1 MTGINVPE
9 LIKTTIFRLTHPKG
23 YRDIIQKYAERVK
36 QTTGKPSN
44 GAILSDIARQ
54 FGFDRV
60 KPIQMYV
67 NKLVKKGRLPQELA
81 AEYEVNDME
90 EDFQLDEKI
99 AGLVKKSE
107 KSKVP
112 YGILKKVYNRGMAA
126 WRTGHR
132 PGTTPQQW
140 AFARVNSMLTG
151 GKADPDLQK
160 QARASKK
167 KKKKVMGY

>member
-9 LIKTTIFRLTHPKG
+9 LIRTTIHRLTHPKG
-23 YRDIIQKYAERVK
+23 YDKIIQKYVQDVGMERQK
-36 QTTGKPSN
+36 SGSTDTN
-44 GAILSDIARQ
+44 AAILSNVANM
-54 FGFDRV
+54 FGLDRV
-60 KPIQMYV
+60 KPLQMYV

-140 AFARVNSMLTG
+140 AFCLLYTSPSPR
-151 GKADPDLQK
+151 D
-160 QARASKK
+160 
-167 KKKKVMGY
+167 